1 MCRGDAWTKDES
13 VRLSGRLVRS
23 LRLLTAADEM
33 EGRVVRR
40 STNYCRG
47 RRGLEGLGINLLQR
61 KRWSNKR
68 KWKGGDGL
76 RSTGLGEMEKGS
88 RGETTAVD
96 REMEGGMKYCG
107 WKGKGVGEVLQWAS

>member
-40 STNYCRG
+40 STNLLPRKKRFG
-47 RRGLEGLGINLLQR
+47 RVGDQSTAAEKMELQ
-61 KRWSNKR
+61 K
-68 KWKGGDGL
+68 
-76 RSTGLGEMEKGS
+76 
-88 RGETTAVD
+88 
-96 REMEGGMKYCG
+96 EMEGKGREETGGDLLG
-107 WKGKGVGEVLQWAS
+107 WVRWKREAVEKLLRWTKRWKVG